1 MKIICTS
8 CAHYCT
14 SCGNCGIF
22 HIGVT
27 GMNVAPCRYYKPNN
41 KPELPEEFRTII
53 ALIKFDDMPPMP
65 LTGYMAHISTNTT
78 DHFHEPALFTYI
90 PKGHAFA
97 WEMVLKWDYIEPYS
111 TTLYKARGESEV
123 VK

>member
-1 MKIICTS
+1 MKIICTT

-27 GMNVAPCRYYKPNN
+27 GMNVAPCRYYKPND
-41 KPELPEEFRTII
+41 KPGLPDELRTII
-53 ALIKFDDMPPMP
+53 ALIKFDDVPPMP
-65 LTGYMAHISTNTT
+65 LTGYMAHISTNAT
-78 DHFHEPALFTYI
+78 DHFHEPALFTYL
-90 PKGHAFA
+90 PRGRAFA

-111 TTLYKARGESEV
+111 TTIQQEREV
-123 VK
+123 EE

>member
-14 SCGNCGIF
+14 TCGNCGVF

-53 ALIKFDDMPPMP
+53 ALVKFDDVPPMP
-65 LTGYMAHISTNTT
+65 LTGYMVRISAEGH
-78 DHFHEPALFTYI
+78 DPEPALFTYI
-90 PKGHAFA
+90 PRGHAFA

-111 TTLYKARGESEV
+111 TEIQHESEV
-123 VK
+123 EE

>member
-14 SCGNCGIF
+14 TCGNCGVF

-27 GMNVAPCRYYKPNN
+27 GMNVAPCRHYKPND

-53 ALIKFDDMPPMP
+53 ALVKFDDVPPMP
-65 LTGYMAHISTNTT
+65 LTGYMVRISAEGH
-78 DHFHEPALFTYI
+78 DPEPALFTYM

-97 WEMVLKWDYIEPYS
+97 WEMILKWDYIEPYS
-111 TTLYKARGESEV
+111 TKIQKEGEA
-123 VK
+123 